1 MKDINDKMR
10 DELKV
15 HGLRYSRP
23 RAAILSFMQER
34 DMHINAEGLHLALK
48 ERGED
53 LSLSTIYLNLNV
65 LKEAGLVR
73 ELRGISGEAIYDS
86 NTRDPHYHLVCQKT
100 GKVIDIPAIEI
111 DGVPLGQFLKRTI
124 EDATG
129 WQVDE
134 PEVQLRGVAPDEQ

>member
-1 MKDINDKMR
+1 MSDASDTMR
-10 DELKV
+10 DTLKS

-34 DMHINAEGLHLALK
+34 DVHINAEGLHAALK

-65 LKEAGLVR
+65 LKDAGLVR
-73 ELRGISGEAIYDS
+73 ELRGISGEVIYDS
-86 NTRDPHYHLVCQKT
+86 NTREPHYHLVCHKS

-111 DGVPLGQFLKRTI
+111 DGVPLGRFLKESI
-124 EDATG
+124 ENATG

-134 PEVQLRGVAPDEQ
+134 LDVHLRGVAPSER

>member
-1 MKDINDKMR
+1 MSKRDKMR
-10 DELKV
+10 NELKA

-34 DMHINAEGLHLALK
+34 DIHFNAESLHLALK
-48 ERGED
+48 ERGEN

-73 ELRGISGEAIYDS
+73 ELRGISGEAIYDT
-86 NTRDPHYHLVCQKT
+86 NTRDPHYHLVCKET
-100 GKVIDIPAIEI
+100 GEVIDIPAIDI
-111 DGVPLGQFLKRTI
+111 DGVPLGQYLKGKI
-124 EDATG
+124 ESATG

-134 PEVQLRGVAPDEQ
+134 LDIQLRGVSPDY